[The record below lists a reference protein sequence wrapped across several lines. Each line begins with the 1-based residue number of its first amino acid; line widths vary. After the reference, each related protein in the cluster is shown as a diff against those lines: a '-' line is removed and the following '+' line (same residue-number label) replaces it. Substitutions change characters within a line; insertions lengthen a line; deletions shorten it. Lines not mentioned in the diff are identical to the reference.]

1 MPSLRSLRFRLIL
14 MFGAVVATAM
24 GVLFLYVVPS
34 LRDDLVNDRLDRLE
48 RVAQLQQQAT
58 GLKRAMAS
66 GKHLRRPLVRTQRL
80 ANATV
85 TGYRRVDGELEP
97 LELAPPLLLRGDP
110 VAKAALRSGVARG
123 RTPSGG
129 VVVAFTVSGGLLFLT
144 SGLSDVNS
152 AASLVQRQILIA
164 TLVAVAVAVV
174 VGWGAAL
181 AISVRLERLKEA
193 ASRIAAGTFDQP
205 IGDQSPD
212 ELGQVARSFDLMQA
226 RLAQVDR
233 ARKDFIAN
241 ASHELRTPLFSLG
254 GFLELLA
261 EEDLDPET
269 RAEFVQS
276 TREQVSRLTKLA
288 GDLLDLSRLD
298 SGAVGLVREPVD
310 MSAAARTLVRE
321 FRGLGARHG
330 SRIVLARAQTT
341 PSRGIGD
348 EERVQQIGRA
358 LLDNAVRHTPPGTN
372 VRVAVESEDGIVRL
386 MVSDDGPGIDAACPR
401 PPVRAVLARPG
412 DDGGRQ
418 RTGSRHRRRAGAA
431 HGRLDRRR
439 LRGRPHP
446 VRARAAGRARRLTPD
461 SSAAHL
467 VG

>member
-1 MPSLRSLRFRLIL
+1 MPSPRSLRFQLIL

-34 LRDDLVNDRLDRLE
+34 LRDDLVTDRLDRLE
-48 RVAQLQQQAT
+48 RVARLQKDAP
-58 GLKRAMAS
+58 GLQRAMKT
-66 GKHLRRPLVRTQRL
+66 GKHMRRPLIRTQKL

-85 TGYRRVDGELEP
+85 TGYRKVSDGKGIPIEI
-97 LELAPPLLLRGDP
+97 APPALPLDGRL
-110 VAKAALRSGVARG
+110 AEAALRSGVARG
-123 RTPSGG
+123 RTANGG
-129 VVVAFTVSGGLLFLT
+129 LVVAFTVSGGLLFM
-144 SGLSDVNS
+144 SQGLSDVNA
-152 AASLVQRQILIA
+152 AASLVERQILLA
-164 TLVAVAVAVV
+164 ALVAMAVAVV

-205 IGDQSPD
+205 IGDESPD
-212 ELGQVARSFDLMQA
+212 EVGQVARSFDLMQA

-298 SGAVGLVREPVD
+298 SGAVGLAREPVD
-310 MSAAARTLVRE
+310 LSAAARTLVRE

-330 SRIVLARAQTT
+330 SRIVLARS
-341 PSRGIGD
+341 PSPPARGMGD

-372 VRVAVESEDGIVRL
+372 VRVAVEAEDGIVRL
-386 MVSDDGPGIDAACPR
+386 AVSDDGPGIDPR
-401 PPVRAVLARPG
+401 VRDHLFERF
-412 DDGGRQ
+412 
-418 RTGSRHRRRAGAA
+418 SRG
-431 HGRLDRRR
+431 
-439 LRGRPHP
+439 PETT
-446 VRARAAGRARRLTPD
+446 AAGSGLGLAIADELAQRMGGSIVVDSANGLTRF
-461 SSAAHL
+461 AL
-467 VG
+467 VLPAEPVA

>member
-1 MPSLRSLRFRLIL
+1 MPALRSLRFRLIL

-34 LRDDLVNDRLDRLE
+34 LRDDLVSDRLDRLVQ
-48 RVAQLQQQAT
+48 VAHGQQKAP
-58 GLKRAMAS
+58 GLLRAMET
-66 GKHLRRPLVRTQRL
+66 GKQMRRPFIRTQRL
-80 ANATV
+80 ANATL
-85 TGYRRVDGELEP
+85 TGYRLTADGLEP
-97 LELAPPLLLRGDP
+97 LGSAPPILSRRSPL
-110 VAKAALRSGVARG
+110 AKAALKDGVARG

-129 VVVAFTVSGGLLFLT
+129 VVVAFTVSGGLLFL
-144 SGLSDVNS
+144 SQGLSDVNS
-152 AASLVQRQILIA
+152 AASLVERQILIA

-193 ASRIAAGTFDQP
+193 AARIAAGTFDQP
-205 IGDQSPD
+205 IGDTSPD
-212 ELGQVARSFDLMQA
+212 EVGQVARSFDLMQT

-241 ASHELRTPLFSLG
+241 ASHELRTPLFSLA

-298 SGAVGLVREPVD
+298 SGAVGVVREPVD
-310 MSAAARTLVRE
+310 LAATARTLVRE

-330 SRIVLARAQTT
+330 SRIVLARSPT
-341 PSRGIGD
+341 PPPRGIGD
-348 EERVQQIGRA
+348 EDRVQQIGRA
-358 LLDNAVRHTPPGTN
+358 LLDNALRHTPPGTN
-372 VRVAVESEDGIVRL
+372 VRVAVQAADGVVRL
-386 MVSDDGPGIDAACPR
+386 EVSDDGPGIDPR
-401 PPVRAVLARPG
+401 VRDHLFERF
-412 DDGGRQ
+412 
-418 RTGSRHRRRAGAA
+418 SRG
-431 HGRLDRRR
+431 
-439 LRGRPHP
+439 PETT
-446 VRARAAGRARRLTPD
+446 AAGSGLGLAIADELAQRMGGSILVD
-461 SSAAHL
+461 SEHGATRFAL
-467 VG
+467 VLPAEPAG

>member
-1 MPSLRSLRFRLIL
+1 MPSPRSLRFQLIL
-14 MFGAVVATAM
+14 MFSAVVATAM

-34 LRDDLVNDRLDRLE
+34 LRDDLVTDRLDRLE
-48 RVAQLQQQAT
+48 RVARLQQQAP
-58 GLKRAMAS
+58 GLKRAMSS
-66 GKHLRRPLVRTQRL
+66 GKHMQRSFVRTQKL

-85 TGYRRVDGELEP
+85 TGYRQVSDGQGIPIEF
-97 LELAPPLLLRGDP
+97 APPILPLSSPL
-110 VAKAALRSGVARG
+110 AQAAVRSGVARG
-123 RTPSGG
+123 RTANGG
-129 VVVAFTVSGGLLFLT
+129 VVVAFTVSGGLLFL
-144 SGLSDVNS
+144 SQGLSDVNA
-152 AASLVQRQILIA
+152 AASLVERQILYA
-164 TLVAVAVAVV
+164 ALVAMAVAVV

-205 IGDQSPD
+205 IGDESPD
-212 ELGQVARSFDLMQA
+212 EVGQVARSFDLMQA

-310 MSAAARTLVRE
+310 LSAAARTLVRE

-330 SRIVLARAQTT
+330 SRIVLARSPT
-341 PSRGIGD
+341 PPARGMGD

-386 MVSDDGPGIDAACPR
+386 AVSDDGPGIDPR
-401 PPVRAVLARPG
+401 VRDHLFERF
-412 DDGGRQ
+412 
-418 RTGSRHRRRAGAA
+418 SRG
-431 HGRLDRRR
+431 
-439 LRGRPHP
+439 PETT
-446 VRARAAGRARRLTPD
+446 AAGSGLGLAIADELAQRMGGSIVVDSADGLTRF
-461 SSAAHL
+461 AL
-467 VG
+467 VLPAEPVA

>member
-1 MPSLRSLRFRLIL
+1 MPSPRSLRFQLIL
-14 MFGAVVATAM
+14 MFSAVVATAM

-34 LRDDLVNDRLDRLE
+34 LRDDLVSDRLDRLE
-48 RVAQLQQQAT
+48 RVARLQQQAP
-58 GLKRAMAS
+58 GLKRAMAT
-66 GKHLRRPLVRTQRL
+66 GKHTRRPFIRTQRL

-85 TGYRRVDGELEP
+85 TGYRRSGGDELLPIES
-97 LELAPPLLLRGDP
+97 APPILPLDSPL
-110 VAKAALRSGVARG
+110 AQAAMRSGVARG
-123 RTPSGG
+123 RTQSGG
-129 VVVAFTVSGGLLFLT
+129 VVVAFKVSGGLLFL
-144 SGLSDVNS
+144 SQGLSDVNA
-152 AASLVQRQILIA
+152 AASLVERQILFA
-164 TLVAVAVAVV
+164 AVVAMVVAVV

-193 ASRIAAGTFDQP
+193 ASRVAAGTFDQP
-205 IGDQSPD
+205 IGDESPD
-212 ELGQVARSFDLMQA
+212 EVGQVARSFDLMQA

-241 ASHELRTPLFSLG
+241 ASHELRTPLFSLA

-310 MSAAARTLVRE
+310 LSAAARTLVRE

-330 SRIVLARAQTT
+330 SRIVLARSQSPPA
-341 PSRGIGD
+341 RGMGD

-358 LLDNAVRHTPPGTN
+358 LLDNALRHTPPGTN

-386 MVSDDGPGIDAACPR
+386 AVSDDGPGIDPR
-401 PPVRAVLARPG
+401 VRDHLFERFSRGPETTVAGSGLGLAIADELAQRMGGSIVVESAEGLTRFALVL
-412 DDGGRQ
+412 
-418 RTGSRHRRRAGAA
+418 RAE
-431 HGRLDRRR
+431 
-439 LRGRPHP
+439 P
-446 VRARAAGRARRLTPD
+446 AG
-461 SSAAHL
+461 
-467 VG
+467 

>member
-1 MPSLRSLRFRLIL
+1 MPSLRSLRFQLIV

-34 LRDDLVNDRLDRLE
+34 LRDDLVSDRLDRLE
-48 RVAQLQQQAT
+48 RVARLQQRAP
-58 GLKRAMAS
+58 GVVRAMNT
-66 GKHLRRPLVRTQRL
+66 GKHMRRALVHTQRL

-85 TGYRRVDGELEP
+85 TGYRLTADGLQP
-97 LELAPPLLLRGDP
+97 LELAPPILSRGSP
-110 VAKAALRSGVARG
+110 LARAAIRKGVARG

-129 VVVAFTVSGGLLFLT
+129 VVVAFTVSGGLLFL
-144 SGLSDVNS
+144 SQGLSDVNA
-152 AASLVQRQILIA
+152 AASLVERQILIA

-205 IGDQSPD
+205 IGDEAPD

-310 MSAAARTLVRE
+310 LSAAARSLVRE
-321 FRGLGARHG
+321 FRGLGARRG
-330 SRIVLARAQTT
+330 SRIVLARAPT
-341 PSRGIGD
+341 PPARGMGD

-358 LLDNAVRHTPPGTN
+358 FLDNAMTHTPPGTS

-386 MVSDDGPGIDAACPR
+386 TVSDDGPGIDPR
-401 PPVRAVLARPG
+401 VRDHLFERF
-412 DDGGRQ
+412 
-418 RTGSRHRRRAGAA
+418 SRG
-431 HGRLDRRR
+431 
-439 LRGRPHP
+439 PETT
-446 VRARAAGRARRLTPD
+446 AAGSGLGLAIADELAQRMGGSIVVDSENGLTRF
-461 SSAAHL
+461 AL
-467 VG
+467 VLPAEPAS

>member
-1 MPSLRSLRFRLIL
+1 MPALRSLRLWLIV

-34 LRDDLVNDRLDRLE
+34 LRDDLVQDRLDRLE
-48 RVAQLQQQAT
+48 QVAHAQQHAP
-58 GLKRAMAS
+58 GLERAMKT
-66 GKHLRRPLVRTQRL
+66 GTHMRRPLVRTQRI

-85 TGYRRVDGELEP
+85 TGYRHTATGLEP
-97 LELAPPLLLRGDP
+97 LEFAPPTLSARSPL
-110 VAKAALRSGVARG
+110 AKAALRTGVARG

-129 VVVAFTVSGGLLFLT
+129 VVVAFRVSGGLVFLT
-144 SGLSDVNS
+144 QGVSDVT
-152 AASLVQRQILIA
+152 AAAALVERQILIA

-205 IGDQSPD
+205 IGDTSPD

-241 ASHELRTPLFSLG
+241 ASHELRTPLFSLA

-261 EEDLDPET
+261 EEDLDQET

-298 SGAVGLVREPVD
+298 SGAVGIVREPVD
-310 MSAAARTLVRE
+310 LAATARTLVRE
-321 FRGLGARHG
+321 FRGL
-330 SRIVLARAQTT
+330 V
-341 PSRGIGD
+341 RG
-348 EERVQQIGRA
+348 
-358 LLDNAVRHTPPGTN
+358 T
-372 VRVAVESEDGIVRL
+372 
-386 MVSDDGPGIDAACPR
+386 
-401 PPVRAVLARPG
+401 
-412 DDGGRQ
+412 
-418 RTGSRHRRRAGAA
+418 
-431 HGRLDRRR
+431 
-439 LRGRPHP
+439 
-446 VRARAAGRARRLTPD
+446 AAG
-461 SSAAHL
+461 SS
-467 VG
+467 

>member
-1 MPSLRSLRFRLIL
+1 LPAIRSLRFRLIV

-34 LRDDLVNDRLDRLE
+34 LRDDLVSDRLDRLE
-48 RVAQLQQQAT
+48 QVAHAQQKARGLSGAMET
-58 GLKRAMAS
+58 GRHMRRAL
-66 GKHLRRPLVRTQRL
+66 GRTQRL

-85 TGYRRVDGELEP
+85 TGYRLTADGLEP
-97 LELAPPLLLRGDP
+97 LELAPPIMSSRSPLSQ
-110 VAKAALRSGVARG
+110 AALRDGVARG
-123 RTPSGG
+123 RTSSGG
-129 VVVAFTVSGGLLFLT
+129 VVVAFTVGGGLLFL
-144 SGLSDVNS
+144 SQGLSDVNA
-152 AASLVQRQILIA
+152 AASLVERQILIA
-164 TLVAVAVAVV
+164 TLVAVAVAVI

-205 IGDQSPD
+205 IGDASPD

-241 ASHELRTPLFSLG
+241 ASHELRTPLFSLA

-261 EEDLDPET
+261 EEDLDPDT

-298 SGAVGLVREPVD
+298 SGAVGVVREPVD
-310 MSAAARTLVRE
+310 LTVTARTLVRE
-321 FRGLGARHG
+321 FRGLGSRHG
-330 SRIVLARAQTT
+330 SRIVLARPAS
-341 PSRGIGD
+341 PPPRGIGD
-348 EERVQQIGRA
+348 EDRVQQIGRA

-372 VRVAVESEDGIVRL
+372 VRVAVESHDGVVRL
-386 MVSDDGPGIDAACPR
+386 EVSDDGPGIDPR
-401 PPVRAVLARPG
+401 VRDHLFERFSRGPETTGAGSGLGLAIADELAHRMGGSIVVESENGLTRFALVLPAEP
-412 DDGGRQ
+412 
-418 RTGSRHRRRAGAA
+418 AG
-431 HGRLDRRR
+431 
-439 LRGRPHP
+439 
-446 VRARAAGRARRLTPD
+446 
-461 SSAAHL
+461 
-467 VG
+467 

>member
-1 MPSLRSLRFRLIL
+1 MPALRSLRFRLIV

-34 LRDDLVNDRLDRLE
+34 LRQDLVSDRLDRLE
-48 RVAQLQQQAT
+48 QVAQTQQDAP
-58 GLKRAMAS
+58 GLKRAMETGA
-66 GKHLRRPLVRTQRL
+66 HMRRPLLRTQHL
-80 ANATV
+80 ANATL
-85 TGYRRVDGELEP
+85 TGYRLTGNGFEP
-97 LELAPPLLLRGDP
+97 LASAPPTLS
-110 VAKAALRSGVARG
+110 AKSPLARAALRNGVARG

-129 VVVAFTVSGGLLFLT
+129 VIVAFRVSGGVLFLT
-144 SGLSDVNS
+144 QGVSDVNA
-152 AASLVQRQILIA
+152 AASLVERQILIA
-164 TLVAVAVAVV
+164 TLIAVAIAVI

-181 AISVRLERLKEA
+181 AISIRLERLKEA

-205 IGDQSPD
+205 IGDDSPD

-241 ASHELRTPLFSLG
+241 ASHELRTPLFSLA

-276 TREQVSRLTKLA
+276 TREQVTRLTKLA

-310 MSAAARTLVRE
+310 LTVTARTLVRE
-321 FRGLGARHG
+321 FRGLGSRHG
-330 SRIVLARAQTT
+330 SRIVLTR
-341 PSRGIGD
+341 PVSRPPRGIGD
-348 EERVQQIGRA
+348 EDRVQQIGRA

-372 VRVAVESEDGIVRL
+372 VRVAVESEDGVVRL
-386 MVSDDGPGIDAACPR
+386 DVSDDGPGIDPR
-401 PPVRAVLARPG
+401 VRDHLFERF
-412 DDGGRQ
+412 
-418 RTGSRHRRRAGAA
+418 SRG
-431 HGRLDRRR
+431 
-439 LRGRPHP
+439 PETT
-446 VRARAAGRARRLTPD
+446 AAGSGLGLAIADELAHRMGGSIVVDSENGLTRF
-461 SSAAHL
+461 SL
-467 VG
+467 VLPAEPAG

>member
-1 MPSLRSLRFRLIL
+1 MPAIRSLRFRLIM

-34 LRDDLVNDRLDRLE
+34 LRNDLVADRLDRLE
-48 RVAQLQQQAT
+48 QVARTQQNAP
-58 GLKRAMAS
+58 GLERAMRS
-66 GKHLRRPLVRTQRL
+66 GTHLRRPLQRTQHV
-80 ANATV
+80 ANATL
-85 TGYRRVDGELEP
+85 TGYRFTPEGLQP
-97 LELAPPLLLRGDP
+97 LAAAPPTLSATSPL
-110 VAKAALRSGVARG
+110 AKAALRNGVARG

-129 VVVAFTVSGGLLFLT
+129 LIVAFRVSGGVLFLT
-144 SGLSDVNS
+144 QGLSDVAA
-152 AASLVQRQILIA
+152 AASLVERQILIA
-164 TLVAVAVAVV
+164 TLIAVAVAVV

-181 AISVRLERLKEA
+181 AISIRLERLKEA

-205 IGDQSPD
+205 IGDTSPD

-241 ASHELRTPLFSLG
+241 ASHELRTPLFSLA

-261 EEDLDPET
+261 EEDLDAET

-310 MSAAARTLVRE
+310 LTVTARTLVRE
-321 FRGLGARHG
+321 FRGLGSRHG
-330 SRIVLARAQTT
+330 SRIVLAR
-341 PSRGIGD
+341 PVSRPPRGIGD
-348 EERVQQIGRA
+348 EDRVQQIGRA

-372 VRVAVESEDGIVRL
+372 VRVAVESEDGVVRL
-386 MVSDDGPGIDAACPR
+386 EVEDDGPGIDPR
-401 PPVRAVLARPG
+401 VRDHLFERF
-412 DDGGRQ
+412 
-418 RTGSRHRRRAGAA
+418 SRG
-431 HGRLDRRR
+431 
-439 LRGRPHP
+439 PETT
-446 VRARAAGRARRLTPD
+446 AAGSGLGLAIADELAHRMGGSIVVD
-461 SSAAHL
+461 SDNGVTRFSL
-467 VG
+467 VLPAEPAG

>member
-1 MPSLRSLRFRLIL
+1 MPALRSLRLWLIV

-48 RVAQLQQQAT
+48 QVAHAQQRAP
-58 GLKRAMAS
+58 GLVRAMAT
-66 GKHLRRPLVRTQRL
+66 GKHLRRPLVRTQHL

-85 TGYRRVDGELEP
+85 TGYRLTTDGLQP
-97 LELAPPLLLRGDP
+97 LEQAPPIMSSTSPL
-110 VAKAALRSGVARG
+110 AQAALRNGVARG

-129 VVVAFTVSGGLLFLT
+129 LVVAFNVNGSLLFL
-144 SGLSDVNS
+144 SQGLSDVNA

-164 TLVAVAVAVV
+164 TLIAVAVAVI

-181 AISVRLERLKEA
+181 AISIRLERLKEA
-193 ASRIAAGTFDQP
+193 ASRIAAGQFDQP
-205 IGDQSPD
+205 IGDTSPD

-226 RLAQVDR
+226 RLAQIER

-241 ASHELRTPLFSLG
+241 ASHELRTPLFSLA

-276 TREQVSRLTKLA
+276 TREQVRRLTKLA

-310 MSAAARTLVRE
+310 LTVTARTLVRE
-321 FRGLGARHG
+321 FRGLGSRHG
-330 SRIVLARAQTT
+330 SRIVLDRPPT
-341 PSRGIGD
+341 PPPRGIGD
-348 EERVQQIGRA
+348 EDRVQQIGRA
-358 LLDNAVRHTPPGTN
+358 LLDNAVRHTPPGTS
-372 VRVAVESEDGIVRL
+372 VRVAVASENGVVRL
-386 MVSDDGPGIDAACPR
+386 EVSDDGPGIDPR
-401 PPVRAVLARPG
+401 VRDHLFERF
-412 DDGGRQ
+412 
-418 RTGSRHRRRAGAA
+418 SRG
-431 HGRLDRRR
+431 
-439 LRGRPHP
+439 PETT
-446 VRARAAGRARRLTPD
+446 AAGSGLGLAIADELAHRMGGSIVVHSENGLTRF
-461 SSAAHL
+461 AL
-467 VG
+467 VLPAEPAG

>member
-1 MPSLRSLRFRLIL
+1 VPALRSLRLRLIV

-34 LRDDLVNDRLDRLE
+34 LRDDLVSDRLDRLVQ
-48 RVAQLQQQAT
+48 VAHAQQKAP
-58 GLKRAMAS
+58 GLERAMET
-66 GKHLRRPLVRTQRL
+66 GKHMRRPLVRTQRL

-85 TGYRRVDGELEP
+85 TGYRPTADGLEP
-97 LELAPPLLLRGDP
+97 LEFAPPILSRRSPL
-110 VAKAALRSGVARG
+110 AKAALKDGVARG

-129 VVVAFTVSGGLLFLT
+129 VVVAFTVSGGLLFL
-144 SGLSDVNS
+144 SQGLSDVNS
-152 AASLVQRQILIA
+152 AASLVERQILIA
-164 TLVAVAVAVV
+164 TLIAVAVAVV

-181 AISVRLERLKEA
+181 AISVRLERLEAA

-205 IGDQSPD
+205 IGDTSPD
-212 ELGQVARSFDLMQA
+212 ELGQVARSFDLMQT

-241 ASHELRTPLFSLG
+241 ASHELRTPLFSVA

-261 EEDLDPET
+261 EEDLDPDT

-298 SGAVGLVREPVD
+298 SGAVGIVREPVD
-310 MSAAARTLVRE
+310 LAATARTLVRE

-330 SRIVLARAQTT
+330 SRIVLARP
-341 PSRGIGD
+341 PSPAPRGIGD
-348 EERVQQIGRA
+348 EDRVQQIGRA

-372 VRVAVESEDGIVRL
+372 VRVAVGSEDGVVRL
-386 MVSDDGPGIDAACPR
+386 EVSDDGPGIDPR
-401 PPVRAVLARPG
+401 VRDHLFERF
-412 DDGGRQ
+412 
-418 RTGSRHRRRAGAA
+418 SRG
-431 HGRLDRRR
+431 
-439 LRGRPHP
+439 PETT
-446 VRARAAGRARRLTPD
+446 AAGSGLGLAIADELAQRMGGSILVD
-461 SSAAHL
+461 SENGGTRFALLLPAEPP
-467 VG
+467 G

>member
-1 MPSLRSLRFRLIL
+1 M
-14 MFGAVVATAM
+14 
-24 GVLFLYVVPS
+24 
-34 LRDDLVNDRLDRLE
+34 
-48 RVAQLQQQAT
+48 
-58 GLKRAMAS
+58 
-66 GKHLRRPLVRTQRL
+66 
-80 ANATV
+80 
-85 TGYRRVDGELEP
+85 
-97 LELAPPLLLRGDP
+97 
-110 VAKAALRSGVARG
+110 
-123 RTPSGG
+123 
-129 VVVAFTVSGGLLFLT
+129 
-144 SGLSDVNS
+144 
-152 AASLVQRQILIA
+152 
-164 TLVAVAVAVV
+164 AVAVAVV

-310 MSAAARTLVRE
+310 LSAAARTLVRE
-321 FRGLGARHG
+321 FRGLGATAREPDRAGAGADAPVARHRRRGAG
-330 SRIVLARAQTT
+330 SADRAGAARQRRPAHAA
-341 PSRGIGD
+341 RH
-348 EERVQQIGRA
+348 ER
-358 LLDNAVRHTPPGTN
+358 
-372 VRVAVESEDGIVRL
+372 RVAVESEDGIVRL
-386 MVSDDGPGIDAACPR
+386 MVSDDGPGIDPR
-401 PPVRAVLARPG
+401 VRDHLFERF
-412 DDGGRQ
+412 
-418 RTGSRHRRRAGAA
+418 SRG
-431 HGRLDRRR
+431 
-439 LRGRPHP
+439 PETT
-446 VRARAAGRARRLTPD
+446 AAGSGLGLAIADELAQRMGGSIVVDSEDGLTRF
-461 SSAAHL
+461 AL
-467 VG
+467 VLPAEPVA

>member
-24 GVLFLYVVPS
+24 GVVFLYVVPS

-85 TGYRRVDGELEP
+85 TGYRLVGGELEP

-152 AASLVQRQILIA
+152 AASLVQHQILIA
-164 TLVAVAVAVV
+164 TLIAVAVAVV

-181 AISVRLERLKEA
+181 AISIRLERLKEA

-330 SRIVLARAQTT
+330 SRIVLARSQTP

-386 MVSDDGPGIDAACPR
+386 MVSDDGPGIDAR
-401 PPVRAVLARPG
+401 VRDHLFERF
-412 DDGGRQ
+412 
-418 RTGSRHRRRAGAA
+418 SRG
-431 HGRLDRRR
+431 
-439 LRGRPHP
+439 PETT
-446 VRARAAGRARRLTPD
+446 AAGSGLGLAIADELAQRMGGSIVVDTGDGVTSFA
-461 SSAAHL
+461 L
-467 VG
+467 VLPAEPLG

>member
-1 MPSLRSLRFRLIL
+1 MPSLRSLRFRLIV

-34 LRDDLVNDRLDRLE
+34 LRDDLVSDRLDRLE
-48 RVAQLQQQAT
+48 QVAHAQQRAN
-58 GLKRAMAS
+58 GLIRAMQT
-66 GKHLRRPLVRTQRL
+66 GKHMRRPLVRTQRL

-85 TGYRRVDGELEP
+85 TGYRLADGVLEP
-97 LELAPPLLLRGDP
+97 LEFAPPIFPRTSPLVD
-110 VAKAALRSGVARG
+110 AALARGVARG

-129 VVVAFTVSGGLLFLT
+129 VVVAFTVSGGVLFL
-144 SGLSDVNS
+144 SQGLSDVNA
-152 AASLVQRQILIA
+152 AASLVQRQIVIA
-164 TLVAVAVAVV
+164 TLIAVAVAVV

-205 IGDQSPD
+205 IGDTSPD
-212 ELGQVARSFDLMQA
+212 EVGQVARSFDLMQA

-298 SGAVGLVREPVD
+298 SGAVGVVREPVD
-310 MSAAARTLVRE
+310 MAAAARALVRE

-330 SRIVLARAQTT
+330 SRIVLARQATR
-341 PSRGIGD
+341 PARGIGD

-372 VRVAVESEDGIVRL
+372 VQVAVESENGVVRL
-386 MVSDDGPGIDAACPR
+386 EVSDDGPGIDPR
-401 PPVRAVLARPG
+401 VRDHLFERF
-412 DDGGRQ
+412 
-418 RTGSRHRRRAGAA
+418 SRG
-431 HGRLDRRR
+431 
-439 LRGRPHP
+439 PETT
-446 VRARAAGRARRLTPD
+446 AAGSGLGLAIADELAQRMGGSIAVDTENGRTRF
-461 SSAAHL
+461 AL
-467 VG
+467 VLPAEPTG

>member
-1 MPSLRSLRFRLIL
+1 VPALRSLRLRLIV

-34 LRDDLVNDRLDRLE
+34 LRDDLVSDRLDRLVQ
-48 RVAQLQQQAT
+48 VAHAQQKAP
-58 GLKRAMAS
+58 GLERAMET
-66 GKHLRRPLVRTQRL
+66 GKHMRRPLVRTQRL

-85 TGYRRVDGELEP
+85 TGYRPTADGLEP
-97 LELAPPLLLRGDP
+97 LGFAPPILSRRSPL
-110 VAKAALRSGVARG
+110 AKAALKDGVARG

-129 VVVAFTVSGGLLFLT
+129 VVVAFTVSGGLLFL
-144 SGLSDVNS
+144 SQGLSDVNS
-152 AASLVQRQILIA
+152 AASLVERQILIA
-164 TLVAVAVAVV
+164 TLIAVAVAVV

-181 AISVRLERLKEA
+181 AISVRLERLEAA

-205 IGDQSPD
+205 IGDTSPD
-212 ELGQVARSFDLMQA
+212 ELGQVARSFDLMQT

-241 ASHELRTPLFSLG
+241 ASHELRTPLFSVA

-261 EEDLDPET
+261 EEDLDPDT

-298 SGAVGLVREPVD
+298 SGAVGIVREPVD
-310 MSAAARTLVRE
+310 LAATARTLVRE

-330 SRIVLARAQTT
+330 SRIVLARP
-341 PSRGIGD
+341 PSPAPRGIGD
-348 EERVQQIGRA
+348 EDRVQQIGRA

-372 VRVAVESEDGIVRL
+372 VRVAVGSEDGVVRL
-386 MVSDDGPGIDAACPR
+386 EVSDDGPGIDPR
-401 PPVRAVLARPG
+401 VRDHLFERF
-412 DDGGRQ
+412 
-418 RTGSRHRRRAGAA
+418 SRG
-431 HGRLDRRR
+431 
-439 LRGRPHP
+439 PETT
-446 VRARAAGRARRLTPD
+446 AAGSGLGLAIADELAQRMGGSILVD
-461 SSAAHL
+461 SENGGTRFALLLPAEPP
-467 VG
+467 G

>member
-1 MPSLRSLRFRLIL
+1 M
-14 MFGAVVATAM
+14 
-24 GVLFLYVVPS
+24 
-34 LRDDLVNDRLDRLE
+34 
-48 RVAQLQQQAT
+48 
-58 GLKRAMAS
+58 
-66 GKHLRRPLVRTQRL
+66 
-80 ANATV
+80 
-85 TGYRRVDGELEP
+85 
-97 LELAPPLLLRGDP
+97 
-110 VAKAALRSGVARG
+110 
-123 RTPSGG
+123 
-129 VVVAFTVSGGLLFLT
+129 
-144 SGLSDVNS
+144 
-152 AASLVQRQILIA
+152 
-164 TLVAVAVAVV
+164 
-174 VGWGAAL
+174 GAAL

-386 MVSDDGPGIDAACPR
+386 MVSDDGPGIDAR
-401 PPVRAVLARPG
+401 VRDHLFERF
-412 DDGGRQ
+412 
-418 RTGSRHRRRAGAA
+418 SRGPEAT
-431 HGRLDRRR
+431 
-439 LRGRPHP
+439 
-446 VRARAAGRARRLTPD
+446 AAGSGLGLAIADELAQRMGGSIVVDSEDGLTRF
-461 SSAAHL
+461 AL
-467 VG
+467 VLPAEPVA

>member
-66 GKHLRRPLVRTQRL
+66 GKHLRARSCARSGSRTPRSPDTAGSTASSSRSSSHRRSSCRGTRLPRRP
-80 ANATV
+80 
-85 TGYRRVDGELEP
+85 
-97 LELAPPLLLRGDP
+97 
-110 VAKAALRSGVARG
+110 LRSGVARG

-330 SRIVLARAQTT
+330 SRIVLARAQTP

-386 MVSDDGPGIDAACPR
+386 MVSDDGPGIDPR
-401 PPVRAVLARPG
+401 VRDHLFERF
-412 DDGGRQ
+412 
-418 RTGSRHRRRAGAA
+418 SRG
-431 HGRLDRRR
+431 
-439 LRGRPHP
+439 PETT
-446 VRARAAGRARRLTPD
+446 AAGSGLGLAIADELAQRMGGSIVVDSEDGLTRF
-461 SSAAHL
+461 AL
-467 VG
+467 VLPAEPVA

>member
-1 MPSLRSLRFRLIL
+1 MPALRSLRFRLIV

-34 LRDDLVNDRLDRLE
+34 LRDDLVSDRLDRLE
-48 RVAQLQQQAT
+48 QVAHAQQKAT
-58 GLKRAMAS
+58 GLQRAMQT
-66 GKHLRRPLVRTQRL
+66 GKHMRRPLIRTQRL

-85 TGYRRVDGELEP
+85 TGYRLVDGSLEP
-97 LELAPPLLLRGDP
+97 LAFAPPILSRRSPL
-110 VAKAALRSGVARG
+110 AKAALRNGVAGG

-129 VVVAFTVSGGLLFLT
+129 VVVAFTVSGGLLFL
-144 SGLSDVNS
+144 SQGLSDVNA
-152 AASLVQRQILIA
+152 AASLVERQILIA

-205 IGDQSPD
+205 IGDTSPD
-212 ELGQVARSFDLMQA
+212 ELGQVARSFDLMQT

-241 ASHELRTPLFSLG
+241 ASHELRTPLFSLA

-276 TREQVSRLTKLA
+276 TREQVTRLTKLA

-310 MSAAARTLVRE
+310 LAATARTLVRE

-330 SRIVLARAQTT
+330 SRIVLARPQAAA
-341 PSRGIGD
+341 PRAIGD
-348 EERVQQIGRA
+348 EDRVQQIGRA
-358 LLDNAVRHTPPGTN
+358 LLDNAVRHTPRGTN
-372 VRVAVESEDGIVRL
+372 VRVAVQSEDGVVRL
-386 MVSDDGPGIDAACPR
+386 EVSDDGPGIDPR
-401 PPVRAVLARPG
+401 VRDHLFERF
-412 DDGGRQ
+412 
-418 RTGSRHRRRAGAA
+418 SRG
-431 HGRLDRRR
+431 
-439 LRGRPHP
+439 PETT
-446 VRARAAGRARRLTPD
+446 AAGSGLGLAIADELAQRMGGSILVD
-461 SSAAHL
+461 SESGETRFAL
-467 VG
+467 VLPAEPAG

>member
-1 MPSLRSLRFRLIL
+1 VPSLRSLRFRLIL

-34 LRDDLVNDRLDRLE
+34 LRDDLVRDRLDRLE
-48 RVAQLQQQAT
+48 QVAHTQQNAP
-58 GLKRAMAS
+58 GLVRAMRT
-66 GKHLRRPLVRTQRL
+66 GRHMRRQVVRTQHI

-85 TGYRRVDGELEP
+85 TGYRLTSAGLEP
-97 LELAPPLLLRGDP
+97 LEIAPPSMSGRSRLAR
-110 VAKAALRSGVARG
+110 AALRSGVARG

-129 VVVAFTVSGGLLFLT
+129 VVVAFRVSGGVLFLT
-144 SGLSDVNS
+144 QGVSDVDA
-152 AASLVQRQILIA
+152 AASLVERQILIA

-193 ASRIAAGTFDQP
+193 ASRIAAGSFDQP
-205 IGDQSPD
+205 IGDTSPD

-241 ASHELRTPLFSLG
+241 ASHELRTPLFSLA

-261 EEDLDPET
+261 EEDLDPDT

-298 SGAVGLVREPVD
+298 SGAVGLAREPVD
-310 MSAAARTLVRE
+310 LAAAARTLVRE

-330 SRIVLARAQTT
+330 SRIVLSRP
-341 PSRGIGD
+341 PSPPPRGIGD
-348 EERVQQIGRA
+348 EDRVQQIGRA
-358 LLDNAVRHTPPGTN
+358 LLDNAVRHTPAGTN
-372 VRVAVESEDGIVRL
+372 VRVAVASEDGVVRL
-386 MVSDDGPGIDAACPR
+386 EVADDGPGIDPR
-401 PPVRAVLARPG
+401 VRDHLFERFSRGPETTASGSGLGLAIAGELAQRMGGSILVDSANGRTRFALVLPAEPP
-412 DDGGRQ
+412 D
-418 RTGSRHRRRAGAA
+418 
-431 HGRLDRRR
+431 
-439 LRGRPHP
+439 
-446 VRARAAGRARRLTPD
+446 
-461 SSAAHL
+461 
-467 VG
+467 

>member
-1 MPSLRSLRFRLIL
+1 MPALRSLRLWLIV

-34 LRDDLVNDRLDRLE
+34 LRDDLVQDRLDRLE
-48 RVAQLQQQAT
+48 QLAQTQRNVT
-58 GLKRAMAS
+58 GLKRAMLT
-66 GKHLRRPLVRTQRL
+66 GIHMRRPLLRTEHL
-80 ANATV
+80 ADASIS
-85 TGYRRVDGELEP
+85 GYRLVGSDLVP
-97 LELAPPLLLRGDP
+97 LDLFPPALSAKSPLAE
-110 VAKAALRSGVARG
+110 AALRNGVARG

-129 VVVAFTVSGGLLFLT
+129 VIVAFRVSGGVLFLT
-144 SGLSDVNS
+144 QGVSDVN
-152 AASLVQRQILIA
+152 AAAALVERQILIA

-205 IGDQSPD
+205 IGDTSPD

-241 ASHELRTPLFSLG
+241 ASHELRTPLFSLA

-261 EEDLDPET
+261 EEDLDPDT

-298 SGAVGLVREPVD
+298 SGAVGIVREPVD
-310 MSAAARTLVRE
+310 LAATARTLVRE

-330 SRIVLARAQTT
+330 SRIVLTRPPA
-341 PSRGIGD
+341 PPPRGVGD
-348 EERVQQIGRA
+348 EDRVQQIGRA

-372 VRVAVESEDGIVRL
+372 VRVAVAAADGVVRL
-386 MVSDDGPGIDAACPR
+386 EVSDDGPGIDPR
-401 PPVRAVLARPG
+401 VRDHLFERF
-412 DDGGRQ
+412 
-418 RTGSRHRRRAGAA
+418 SRG
-431 HGRLDRRR
+431 
-439 LRGRPHP
+439 PETT
-446 VRARAAGRARRLTPD
+446 AAGSGLGLAIADELAQRMGGSITVD
-461 SSAAHL
+461 SENGRTRFAL
-467 VG
+467 VLPADPSG